1 MRTKRIILLLIFT
14 SFLQKI
20 SAQERISEPVADYQ
34 SLQLYEEANWK
45 ELLEYGKNT
54 INAGTDFPL
63 LRLRTGYAAFRL
75 GNYSQSLLH
84 YQQVLDNYPDNET
97 ALYYV
102 YLNHLYLNNT
112 VMARYYADGFS
123 EETAKELNIKPF
135 RLSAVQV
142 EYSYK
147 MPQTTTR
154 GVAQYGR
161 AGLHLQLGNHIE
173 LQQSVAFFNQRI
185 SETNFT
191 SVTDNTNI
199 AIQQKEYYAKLLAS
213 VGKNWVLIGG
223 FHYQYSPF
231 NNLIYKNTVAFGGI
245 RYYTPYA
252 HFQAMAHVA
261 TLANKQFTQFD
272 GTVTAYPLG
281 NTNLYSITRVS
292 YGNQLTLTQ
301 LAGVKVVKGLWAEA
315 NVTLGS
321 YDILLENDALYI
333 YNDIDT
339 KQLKAGGS
347 LYASLS
353 KNLTLSLNYTF
364 EQKLKIYTTTT
375 SFYQHSLNSGLSW
388 SF

>member
-1 MRTKRIILLLIFT
+1 MLTKRIILLLIFS
-14 SFLQKI
+14 SFLQKLM
-20 SAQERISEPVADYQ
+20 AQERISEPVADYQ
-34 SLQLYEEANWK
+34 SLQLYNDANWK
-45 ELLEYGKNT
+45 GLLEYGKNT
-54 INAGTDFPL
+54 ITAGTDFPL
-63 LRLRTGYAAFRL
+63 LRIRTGYAAFRL

-84 YQQVLDNYPDNET
+84 YQQVLDHYPDNET
-97 ALYYV
+97 VLYYV

-112 VMARYYADGFS
+112 VMARYYSAGFS
-123 EETAKELNIKPF
+123 KKTQKELKIIPF

-147 MPQTTTR
+147 MPQIAVR
-154 GVAQYGR
+154 GNAQYGR
-161 AGLHLQLGNHIE
+161 AGITLQVGKHIE
-173 LQQSVAFFNQRI
+173 LQQSASFFNQRI

-213 VGKNWVLIGG
+213 VGKNVVLIGG
-223 FHYQYSPF
+223 FHYQYLPF
-231 NNLIYKNTVAFGGI
+231 NNLIYKNTVAFGGVK
-245 RYYTPYA
+245 YYTPYA
-252 HFQAMAHVA
+252 HFQAMAYVA

-272 GTVTAYPLG
+272 GTVTAYPFG
-281 NTNLYSITRVS
+281 NTNLYSITRIS

-301 LAGVKVVKGLWAEA
+301 MAGVRLIKGLWAEA
-315 NVTLGS
+315 NATLGS
-321 YDILLENDALYI
+321 YDILLENDGLYI

-347 LYASLS
+347 IYASLS

-364 EQKLKIYTTTT
+364 EQKLKIYTTAT